1 MEPVYSEEIPCYGHS
16 SEMFEASLQA
26 GSKTITNLFLVP
38 PWSSGTD

>member
-1 MEPVYSEEIPCYGHS
+1 MEPVYQRRFRVTDIPAK
-16 SEMFEASLQA
+16 MFGVSLQA